1 MKREKSRNFARRRR
15 DGSLSLGEF
24 ARSFFVRNERSRH
37 GGAPHSA
44 RVTFIQRRRVRVRAR
59 FRFLSEVSRVGW
71 LTRQPVQT
79 EEAPAATESPP
90 SDKQRPESRERE
102 RYGRVLGP
110 EVESLTSSKGSVTRV
125 RANSRSSVFSRDG
138 RGAPSVPFFSCRS
151 SSCRSSFSRVVLDA
165 TATRRPTEFLSSR
178 GSPSRNASESRVR
191 RVVPHLRSFADS
203 GRSPEEKEDDDDY
216 DDDDDD
222 GERQSSARWFGKRA
236 VRFALVAYFRWK
248 DSLRWCSQVAMKET
262 LSKQEVKREWEDGR
276 AEEDSPRVATTD
288 ERSVESSRS
297 VITARRHVRT
307 ITTAGHI
314 TETVAEPE
322 DSQHHRRSVDDQA
335 QQCRS
340 RSYQD
345 EQQQQQQ
352 QQQQDQGCKLSI
364 LQIAHTE
371 AEMQQQQQQ
380 QQQQPQQQ
388 QQQQQHA
395 RSREQSLVYMTS
407 NGQEVRVQV
416 SETVD
421 PSVLTVKDTV
431 R

>member
-1 MKREKSRNFARRRR
+1 
-15 DGSLSLGEF
+15 
-24 ARSFFVRNERSRH
+24 
-37 GGAPHSA
+37 
-44 RVTFIQRRRVRVRAR
+44 
-59 FRFLSEVSRVGW
+59 
-71 LTRQPVQT
+71 
-79 EEAPAATESPP
+79 
-90 SDKQRPESRERE
+90 
-102 RYGRVLGP
+102 
-110 EVESLTSSKGSVTRV
+110 
-125 RANSRSSVFSRDG
+125 
-138 RGAPSVPFFSCRS
+138 
-151 SSCRSSFSRVVLDA
+151 
-165 TATRRPTEFLSSR
+165 
-178 GSPSRNASESRVR
+178 
-191 RVVPHLRSFADS
+191 
-203 GRSPEEKEDDDDY
+203 
-216 DDDDDD
+216 
-222 GERQSSARWFGKRA
+222 
-236 VRFALVAYFRWK
+236 
-248 DSLRWCSQVAMKET
+248 MKET

-322 DSQHHRRSVDDQA
+322 ADSQHHRRSIDDQA

-364 LQIAHTE
+364 LQIAHSE
-371 AEMQQQQQQ
+371 AEM
-380 QQQQPQQQ
+380 QQQ